1 MMKRGVLYFRMR
13 LPKALADRWQ
23 KREIRQKIPS
33 RSLQKVEQVCKL
45 LREQLKG
52 FFTVPEKWNGVVYW
66 WSLRYFYETA
76 RNSMSEIHF
85 FENSLIVEE
94 HMFSGFIH
102 AGDMN
107 KREYLET

>member
-1 MMKRGVLYFRMR
+1 
-13 LPKALADRWQ
+13 
-23 KREIRQKIPS
+23 
-33 RSLQKVEQVCKL
+33 
-45 LREQLKG
+45 
-52 FFTVPEKWNGVVYW
+52 
-66 WSLRYFYETA
+66 
-76 RNSMSEIHF
+76 MSEIHF